1 MHKILQKPEN
11 QYSDFETVN
20 GKKKVCFSDSIWSLD
35 YGIKINFN
43 QLIGI
48 DKFLMLIKSTFAYCL
63 KKHSVSYV
71 RKMFFAIKHYQK
83 EVKGGVI
90 EFSYGEVA
98 NYFNRFE
105 CDNYTHS
112 ETMKYFLLKLNSQFP
127 DLLDNS
133 VRELIQNVRVK
144 KPDAKKNVNT
154 HDYDKGPF
162 SDKQLNEIIRLST
175 LAFQHQQITFSNYL
189 MLTLLIYSG
198 RRPFQINLI
207 QIQDVVSL
215 HGKYFIDVPQIK
227 QKNSYRQT
235 FSKLEIPESLYSHLK
250 FLSNAVVELVENTL
264 SIKLSYNQTQE
275 LPVFISTAPFKTKKV
290 TVDSL
295 KNGDLVITSRQFA
308 SRIRWTVNKSIANS
322 SINFGN
328 INSRRFR
335 YTLGTKAA
343 EKGFCAAAIAK
354 ALDHTSSKSVRSY
367 VHNNANNGAKI
378 NAIMNSAMIPIANL
392 FVEPITFSAEICAL
406 EETIKEIKK
415 TFADTHELI
424 EIERVISKEMS
435 EIVNI
440 IKVMENKL

>member
-1 MHKILQKPEN
+1 M
-11 QYSDFETVN
+11 N

-48 DKFLMLIKSTFAYCL
+48 DKFLMLIKSTFACCL

-133 VRELIQNVRVK
+133 VKELIQNVRVK
-144 KPDAKKNVNT
+144 KPDAKKSVNT

-175 LAFQHQQITFSNYL
+175 LAFQQQQITVSNYL

-215 HGKYFIDVPQIK
+215 HGKYFINVPQIK
-227 QKNSYRQT
+227 QKNTYRQT
-235 FSKLEIPESLYSHLK
+235 FTKLEIPEGLYSHLR
-250 FLSNAVVELVENTL
+250 FLSNAVVELVESTL
-264 SIKLSYNQTQE
+264 NIKLSYNQNQE
-275 LPVFISTAPFKTKKV
+275 LPVFISTAPFKTKMV

-308 SRIRWTVNKSIANS
+308 SRIKWTVNKSITTS
-322 SINFGN
+322 SIDFGN

-378 NAIMNSAMIPIANL
+378 NAIMNSVMIPIANL
-392 FVEPITFSAEICAL
+392 FVEPITISAEICAL
-406 EETIKEIKK
+406 EETIREIKK
-415 TFADTHELI
+415 NFADTHELI
-424 EIERVISKEMS
+424 EIERVISKELS